1 MIRTN
6 RARAYKYL
14 NKKNKIIGI
23 LSISEMFLF
32 FILPL
37 MFTSTALSG
46 SGKSTSAA
54 LFVLVFLF
62 QSFLYFLI
70 YQLIVKNFYFI
81 FMFLR
86 EKVGLSKSYFKNWR
100 SHE

>member
-23 LSISEMFLF
+23 LSITEMVIYFVV
-32 FILPL
+32 PL
-37 MFTSTALSG
+37 MFTSVALS
-46 SGKSTSAA
+46 STKANPA
-54 LFVLVFLF
+54 LFVLIFLI
-62 QSFLYFLI
+62 QSLFYFLV
-70 YQLIVKNFYFI
+70 YQLIFKKSYLI
-81 FMFLR
+81 LMFLR
-86 EKVGLSKSYFKNWR
+86 EKLGLSRKHYKNWR